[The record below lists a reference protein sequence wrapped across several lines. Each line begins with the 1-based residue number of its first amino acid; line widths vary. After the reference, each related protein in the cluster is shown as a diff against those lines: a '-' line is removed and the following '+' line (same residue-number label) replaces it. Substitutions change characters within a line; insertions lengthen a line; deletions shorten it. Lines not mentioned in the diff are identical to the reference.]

1 MGGAVKM
8 VSKAIGGGKKAAPKP
23 AVQVVAEAVAPK
35 KATRA
40 ERVAASRMRAR
51 PSRGMRSLL
60 GGGRTEAGTT
70 EEQQQT
76 LGSG

>member
-1 MGGAVKM
+1 MGGAV
-8 VSKAIGGGKKAAPKP
+8 SKIFGGKKETPKP
-23 AVQVVAEAVAPK
+23 AVQVVAEAAPTK
-35 KATRA
+35 STRA
-40 ERVAASRMRAR
+40 ERVAAARRRAR

>member
-1 MGGAVKM
+1 MGGAVKA

-23 AVQVVAEAVAPK
+23 AVQVVAERVAPK
-35 KATRA
+35 KVSRA

-51 PSRGMRSLL
+51 PRGMRSLL
-60 GGGRTEAGTT
+60 GGGRTEAGTI
-70 EEQQQT
+70 EEEQQT

>member
-8 VSKAIGGGKKAAPKP
+8 VSKAIGGGKKAAAPKP
-23 AVQVVAEAVAPK
+23 AVQVVAERVAPK
-35 KATRA
+35 AVSRA

-60 GGGRTEAGTT
+60 GGGRTEAGTI
-70 EEQQQT
+70 EEQQT